1 MPRRK
6 VKHIRRGASVTLYL
20 DFELLAD
27 IKRIA
32 DRDDMNF
39 NDTVR
44 ELLYAATTAL
54 REE

>member
-6 VKHIRRGASVTLYL
+6 VKRIRRGASITVYL

-44 ELLYAATTAL
+44 ELLYAATSAMKD
-54 REE
+54 